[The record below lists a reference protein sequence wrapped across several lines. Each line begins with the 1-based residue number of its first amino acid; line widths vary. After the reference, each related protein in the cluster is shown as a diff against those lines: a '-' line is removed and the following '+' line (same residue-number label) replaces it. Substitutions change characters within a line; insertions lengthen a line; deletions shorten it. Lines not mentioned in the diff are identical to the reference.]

1 MIFSVILFTITRIK
15 ASIPITERLL
25 RGLKIYTTPSEVE
38 LNASGQGSVGLPY
51 TEIDDKFSR
60 ISPYFTEADF
70 TILVALATG
79 LTWIIAFTMKGNQYV
94 LIEHNLTFFMIILVI
109 STCIAGMY

>member
-1 MIFSVILFTITRIK
+1 M
-15 ASIPITERLL
+15 
-25 RGLKIYTTPSEVE
+25 
-38 LNASGQGSVGLPY
+38 PY

-60 ISPYFTEADF
+60 ISPYFAEADF

-79 LTWIIAFTMKGNQYV
+79 LTWIIAFIAKGNPYV